1 MSNFYAIANE
11 TLDQFRRAD
20 GSWTENLDD
29 AEHLTIEAATEKQ
42 VELIRA
48 EVITEL
54 VEVPLMHEAFYDD
67 IHSRIDT
74 LQDRLEQAGVTL
86 TTRIGEGD
94 ETTWTFEVAGVT
106 LRVTLAGPDSWE
118 ADYED

>member
-1 MSNFYAIANE
+1 MSNYYAIANE
-11 TLDQFRRAD
+11 TLDQFRMAD
-20 GSWTENLDD
+20 GSWTDDLDD
-29 AEHLTIEAATEKQ
+29 AEHLSIEAATEKQ

-54 VEVPLMHEAFYDD
+54 VEVPLMHEAFYADV
-67 IHSRIDT
+67 HSRIDT

-94 ETTWTFEVAGVT
+94 QTTWTFEVAGVT
-106 LRVTLAGPDSWE
+106 LSVTLAGPDSWE

>member
-48 EVITEL
+48 EVTTEL

-74 LQDRLEQAGVTL
+74 LQERLERAGVTL
-86 TTRIGEGD
+86 TTQIGEGD
-94 ETTWTFEVAGVT
+94 ETTWTFEVAGAT

>member
-74 LQDRLEQAGVTL
+74 LQERLERAGVTL

-94 ETTWTFEVAGVT
+94 ETTWTFEVASVT

>member
-74 LQDRLEQAGVTL
+74 LQDRLERAGVTL
-86 TTRIGEGD
+86 TTQIGEGD

>member
-20 GSWTENLDD
+20 GSWTDNLDD
-29 AEHLTIEAATEKQ
+29 AECLTIEAATEKQ
-42 VELIRA
+42 IELIRA
-48 EVITEL
+48 KVITEL

-74 LQDRLEQAGVTL
+74 LQERLERAGVTL
-86 TTRIGEGD
+86 STHIGEGD
-94 ETTWTFEVAGVT
+94 ETTWTIEVAGVT
-106 LRVTLAGPDSWE
+106 LNVTLAGPDSWE
-118 ADYED
+118 VTYED

>member
-11 TLDQFRRAD
+11 TLDKFRRAD
-20 GSWTENLDD
+20 GSWTETLDE

-48 EVITEL
+48 KVITEL
-54 VEVPLMHEAFYDD
+54 VEVPLMHEAFYAD

-74 LQDRLEQAGVTL
+74 LQERLQRAGVTL
-86 TTRIGEGD
+86 STHIGEGD
-94 ETTWTFEVAGVT
+94 ETTWTVEVDGVT
-106 LRVTLAGPDSWE
+106 LNVTLAGPDSWE
-118 ADYED
+118 ATYED

>member
-11 TLDQFRRAD
+11 TLDKFRRAD
-20 GSWTENLDD
+20 GSWTETLDE

-48 EVITEL
+48 KVITEL
-54 VEVPLMHEAFYDD
+54 VEVPLMHEAFYAD

-74 LQDRLEQAGVTL
+74 LQGRLQRAGVTL
-86 TTRIGEGD
+86 STHIGEGD
-94 ETTWTFEVAGVT
+94 ETTWTVEVDGVT
-106 LRVTLAGPDSWE
+106 LNVTLAGPDSWE
-118 ADYED
+118 ATYED